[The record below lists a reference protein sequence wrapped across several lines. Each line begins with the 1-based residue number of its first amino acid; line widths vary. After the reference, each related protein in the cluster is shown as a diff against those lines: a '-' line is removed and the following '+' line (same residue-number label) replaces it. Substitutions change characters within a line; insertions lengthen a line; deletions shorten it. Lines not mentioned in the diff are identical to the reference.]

1 MTSSG
6 EQPVRIKSEFEEQRE
21 VVAWF
26 REKWPQHAKSLRLS
40 LNGLNLGGG
49 KKAAMII
56 NQIKS
61 QGAVLGEADLVILLP
76 RNGYGALVIEHKAEN
91 DKKGPSE
98 AQLDYLGY
106 HNMIGN
112 KALVTK
118 GITQFREA
126 IQEYMES

>member
-1 MTSSG
+1 MTEFQ
-6 EQPVRIKSEFEEQRE
+6 EQKE

-26 REKWPQHAKSLRLS
+26 RDRYPKYAKCLRLS

-61 QGAVLGEADLVILLP
+61 QGAVLGEADLVILMP
-76 RNGYGALVIEHKAEN
+76 RMGYGALVIEHKAEN
-91 DKKGPSE
+91 DKKGPSDE
-98 AQLDYLGY
+98 QLDYIGY

-118 GITQFREA
+118 GVQQFKDA
-126 IQEYMES
+126 ILEYMNNKEEQ

>member
-1 MTSSG
+1 MAT
-6 EQPVRIKSEFEEQRE
+6 EFEEQRE

-26 REKWPQHAKSLRLS
+26 REKWPQHQKSLRLS

-76 RNGYGALVIEHKAEN
+76 RMGYGALVIEHKAEN
-91 DKKGPSE
+91 DKKGPSDE
-98 AQLDYLGY
+98 QLDYIGY

-112 KALVTK
+112 KALITK
-118 GITQFREA
+118 GVQKFKDA
-126 IQEYMES
+126 ILEYMNNKEEQ

>member
-1 MTSSG
+1 MAT
-6 EQPVRIKSEFEEQRE
+6 EFEEQRE

-26 REKWPQHAKSLRLS
+26 REKWPQHQKSLRLS

-76 RNGYGALVIEHKAEN
+76 RMGYGALVIEHKAEN
-91 DKKGPSE
+91 DKKGPSDE
-98 AQLDYLGY
+98 QLDYIGY

-118 GITQFREA
+118 GVQKFKDA
-126 IQEYMES
+126 ILEYMNNKEEQ

>member
-1 MTSSG
+1 MT
-6 EQPVRIKSEFEEQRE
+6 EFEEQRE

-26 REKWPQHAKSLRLS
+26 RETYPKHAKSLRLS

-76 RNGYGALVIEHKAEN
+76 RMGYGSLVIEHKAEN
-91 DKKGPSE
+91 DKKGPSDE
-98 AQLDYLGY
+98 QLDYIGY
-106 HNMIGN
+106 HNLIGN
-112 KALVTK
+112 RAIVTK
-118 GITQFREA
+118 GVDQFKDA
-126 IQEYMES
+126 IREYMEG

>member
-1 MTSSG
+1 MAT
-6 EQPVRIKSEFEEQRE
+6 EFEEQRE

-26 REKWPQHAKSLRLS
+26 REKWPQHQKSLRLS

-61 QGAVLGEADLVILLP
+61 QGAVLGEADLVILMP
-76 RNGYGALVIEHKAEN
+76 RMGYGALVIEHKAEN
-91 DKKGPSE
+91 DKKGPSDE
-98 AQLDYLGY
+98 QLDYIGY

-118 GITQFREA
+118 GVQQFKDA
-126 IQEYMES
+126 ILEYMNNKEEQ